1 MFQLASEELGRKS
14 PLREKSGLHPAE
26 DVGIGSELSVPVE
39 TYTKMCMFWSA
50 SAPHARRSRQPCPL
64 LFHCCGSL
72 EDLSGFP
79 SARWDWGVLST
90 KASKPCGG
98 GNNIPVFSSFL
109 CLEAQPWT
117 GTCPEYEWKL
127 KSCIL
132 FCPAVCRSRGRK
144 GTCTGAPMEVA
155 LYLPSCC
162 SPEGLAR
169 SQGSWLPKEAGCMS
183 LSLLYTQYKQ
193 AIKTS

>member
-39 TYTKMCMFWSA
+39 TYTQNVHVLKCICTSCQAQQTAVSPSLSLLWLPGRPF
-50 SAPHARRSRQPCPL
+50 RFPL
-64 LFHCCGSL
+64 SQVRLGCAEHQSIQTLWRWQQHSCLLIFPVSGS
-72 EDLSGFP
+72 P
-79 SARWDWGVLST
+79 AMDWNL
-90 KASKPCGG
+90 
-98 GNNIPVFSSFL
+98 
-109 CLEAQPWT
+109 PWI
-117 GTCPEYEWKL
+117 WMKL